1 MNARPRPRNQAGV
14 SSSLLIAGAVLLF
27 VGTLLHPMHEDPNDA
42 LRAFGE
48 YSADHN
54 WLFSHMAQLAGVVA
68 MVAGML
74 LIIGRLFDG
83 PARDFALLTV
93 VFGAASLAAAAA
105 LQAVDGIALKAMVN
119 AWAVADDA
127 AKASL
132 FNATFAV
139 RQIEIGFAAVSA
151 VLLGLTVLLANIA
164 LQQAKY
170 GPVWMSLLGSAGAVG
185 VLIGGFAT
193 AATGFSDVAMAATMP
208 GSLVL
213 LIWVVL
219 LAVIELKRKPVKA

>member
-14 SSSLLIAGAVLLF
+14 SLALLIAGAVLTF
-27 VGTLLHPMHEDPNDA
+27 VGTLLHPMHEDPNGA

-83 PARDFALLTV
+83 PARGSALLTI

-119 AWAVADDA
+119 AWAMADDA

-132 FNATFAV
+132 FNAAFAV

-151 VLLGLTVLLANIA
+151 ALLGLTVLLASIA
-164 LQQAKY
+164 LQQAKHC
-170 GPVWMSLLGSAGAVG
+170 PVWMSLLGSPGAVG
-185 VLIGGFAT
+185 VLIGGVAT
-193 AATGFSDVAMAATMP
+193 AATGFSDIAMAANMP

-219 LAVIELKRKPVKA
+219 LAVIDLKRKPVEA